1 MRSYTLDV
9 MSSFTNGM
17 VTVGTWVCS
26 TGFHQRSPGRGA
38 ESPRW
43 HPFRAVTA
51 VLTLGLVAM
60 VVVGIAETDEWNASV
75 VWASRGVAVFRDRLP
90 LTLQLVSVSWK
101 TLGVAAAAA
110 GLMAWVMVVYVAVA
124 GLFFVCTNRMT
135 FPIRMLVRIFELYDK
150 WGVPNTLQ
158 LCGNMK
164 LALHVRLHRN
174 VLWQA
179 YGTNASL
186 NAAVFSVL
194 SRLEPGDN
202 YTQVLLV
209 ARSLQDV
216 FDLSARFQA
225 FADVTGTTITV
236 LKALGSHWEEEVRA
250 QVVIGTA
257 STLSILLDRTIVSPA
272 DVKAFAV
279 YLGNDESTTSQK
291 EPLES
296 IEAPCLSIK
305 RMLPDTCQSMVFAG
319 GYCRGVNDFATGL
332 APSPGVF
339 RSLNLNARP

>member
-1 MRSYTLDV
+1 
-9 MSSFTNGM
+9 
-17 VTVGTWVCS
+17 
-26 TGFHQRSPGRGA
+26 
-38 ESPRW
+38 
-43 HPFRAVTA
+43 
-51 VLTLGLVAM
+51 
-60 VVVGIAETDEWNASV
+60 
-75 VWASRGVAVFRDRLP
+75 
-90 LTLQLVSVSWK
+90 
-101 TLGVAAAAA
+101 
-110 GLMAWVMVVYVAVA
+110 MAWVMVVYVAVA

-135 FPIRMLVRIFELYDK
+135 FPIRMLVQIFELYDK

-164 LALHVRLHRN
+164 LALHVGLHRN

-186 NAAVFSVL
+186 KAAVFSVL

-272 DVKAFAV
+272 DVKALAV
-279 YLGNDESTTSQK
+279 YLGNDESTGET
-291 EPLES
+291 
-296 IEAPCLSIK
+296 
-305 RMLPDTCQSMVFAG
+305 R
-319 GYCRGVNDFATGL
+319 
-332 APSPGVF
+332 SP
-339 RSLNLNARP
+339 